1 MSDILKQGTG
11 SDTRMYN
18 PRSESEEFMYGK
30 DEEIYSPGDPEERE
44 LESQE
49 RKNEREEQQRKWTG
63 LQHLKIKTGN
73 KDEEAFEESTPQTE
87 QTELSDL
94 TGAAGSRG
102 ENLDQAVGARTGTG
116 SALGEI
122 PPQLPAMGAFG
133 LTRSEPMD
141 MAWDTLLKNYDDIF
155 RYGRYWNE
163 HDHAGESPYDDSESP
178 YAQARNPTSDE
189 ERMAGILSGGTQLI
203 DPDFDPKG
211 DCCKTAR
218 ERILNEVWGTPYEWG
233 NGFEDN
239 DGIDGTGGIN
249 PHYKGSKYPLD
260 HYDCEELRNY
270 ITHEAQALSQSEFEP
285 LQRMGEN
292 FQRIL
297 DDWEECEKQQ
307 TVSTDDENWQDTI
320 EAGEPMQQAWDD
332 LLIKVLG
339 DPVGTET
346 LESVDRKMRSG
357 IGPGGVKGSKGHRIQ
372 AFPRPIGGRSPW
384 ASTKRRA
391 SVHQRLFGNIK
402 GQGGKSL
409 RSNSKTGMM
418 RQRYTLSPHHLGVG
432 SLVGKPRPGRLEN
445 PGKYISWLGR
455 QSAYRGAGGSG
466 VMLPYTP
473 HAPREQLGQ
482 LGYPGQAGSGRMR
495 LMPGQAQA
503 MRQGPSRALRG
514 PPKPR
519 APRIAKAELEELV
532 EVSKAYVRQLGP
544 GLTSFDSHDLKDL
557 LRELKH
563 LLSRLPRK
571 SLMGISGGG
580 SNNDGMVE
588 APSNGPQKTSRNEGG
603 TETDPDDDP
612 RYWGADPAGQYTRRG
627 GSNV

>member
-30 DEEIYSPGDPEERE
+30 DDEEIYSPGDPEQRE

-63 LQHLKIKTGN
+63 LQHLKITTGN
-73 KDEEAFEESTPQTE
+73 KDQEAFEESTPQAE
-87 QTELSDL
+87 QTELSDQ

-102 ENLDQAVGARTGTG
+102 EDLDQAVGARTGTG

-141 MAWDTLLKNYDDIF
+141 AAWDGLL
-155 RYGRYWNE
+155 
-163 HDHAGESPYDDSESP
+163 
-178 YAQARNPTSDE
+178 
-189 ERMAGILSGGTQLI
+189 L
-203 DPDFDPKG
+203 
-211 DCCKTAR
+211 
-218 ERILNEVWGTPYEWG
+218 
-233 NGFEDN
+233 
-239 DGIDGTGGIN
+239 
-249 PHYKGSKYPLD
+249 
-260 HYDCEELRNY
+260 
-270 ITHEAQALSQSEFEP
+270 
-285 LQRMGEN
+285 
-292 FQRIL
+292 
-297 DDWEECEKQQ
+297 
-307 TVSTDDENWQDTI
+307 
-320 EAGEPMQQAWDD
+320 
-332 LLIKVLG
+332 KVLG

-357 IGPGGVKGSKGHRIQ
+357 IGPGGVKGSRGHRVQ

-482 LGYPGQAGSGRMR
+482 LQYPGQAGSGRMR
-495 LMPGQAQA
+495 LMPGQSEA

-519 APRIAKAELEELV
+519 MPRIAKAELEELV
-532 EVSKAYVRQLGP
+532 EVSKAYVRHLGP
-544 GLTSFDSHDLKDL
+544 GLTSIDTHEFKDL

-588 APSNGPQKTSRNEGG
+588 APANGPQKTSRNEGG
-603 TETDPDDDP
+603 TETDPEDDP
-612 RYWGADPAGQYTRRG
+612 RYWGADAAGMYSRRG